1 MKKTLATGT
10 VAEKGQAKV
19 MVELKKITKT
29 FGTVVANEEVDLVVK
44 EGEIH
49 ALLGENGAGKSTL
62 VNMLSGIYSPDRG
75 SIFIRGIQRQFSSPK
90 ESIACGIGMVHQHF
104 KLVDRLTAKEN
115 IIAGNK
121 GDIFTSSRRIDDK
134 IKALCEKYDLSVE
147 LSKRVQDM
155 SVGEKQM
162 LEIIKVLYKG
172 ADILVLDEPT
182 AVLIPQEV
190 ERLFNIIKRMK
201 KEGCAVIIITHK
213 LGEVMAVCDTVS
225 VLRRGKNV
233 KTVDI
238 AETSPKQLTELMVGA
253 SVDLAI
259 QRTESKEKKP
269 IYEIK
274 NITVTNKEGVNALQD
289 ISFTMHTSE
298 ILGVAAV
305 AGSGQKELC
314 EALFG
319 LLKLKKGE
327 LIFKGENIS
336 GKSPREIY
344 KKGISM
350 SSVPEDRLGM
360 GLVGSM
366 DIVDNLLLKEY
377 YTQKGLFI
385 KRKPLKEKAK
395 ELVERLQVST
405 PGIHHPVKQLSGGN
419 IQKVLL
425 GREIY
430 LDPDVLITSYPVRG
444 LDIGATYQIYELLN
458 EQKKK
463 GVAIL
468 FVGEDL
474 DVLLELSDRIL
485 VLCDG
490 KITGLVDAKDA
501 TKEQIGMMMAGHIK
515 ETTEGG
521 GAHNESAGH

>member
-1 MKKTLATGT
+1 MR
-10 VAEKGQAKV
+10 ESV
-19 MVELKKITKT
+19 MVELKQISKT
-29 FGTVVANEEVDLVVK
+29 FGTVVANKEVDLVVQK
-44 EGEIH
+44 GEIH

-62 VNMLSGIYSPDRG
+62 MNMLSGIYSPDSG
-75 SIFIRGIQRQFSSPK
+75 SIFIKGKQVSFSSPK

-104 KLVDRLTAKEN
+104 KLVDRLSAKEN
-115 IIAGNK
+115 IIAGHK
-121 GDIFTSSRRIDDK
+121 GKFFITGKQIENE
-134 IKALCEKYDLSVE
+134 IMALCKKYDLTVD
-147 LSKRVQDM
+147 LKKRVQDM

-162 LEIIKVLYKG
+162 LEIIKVLYRG
-172 ADILVLDEPT
+172 ADILILDEPT

-190 ERLFNIIKRMK
+190 ERLFNIVRRMK
-201 KEGCAVIIITHK
+201 QEGCAVIIITHK
-213 LGEVMAVCDTVS
+213 LGEVMALCDKVT
-225 VLRRGKNV
+225 VLRRGQNV
-233 KTVDI
+233 ASVNISDTN
-238 AETSPKQLTELMVGA
+238 PKHLTELMVGG
-253 SVDLAI
+253 SVDLDI
-259 QRTESKEKKP
+259 QRLQTQDKKP

-274 NITVTNKEGVNALQD
+274 NLSAIDHQGVKLLED
-289 ISFTMHTSE
+289 ISFTMYTSE

-319 LLKLKKGE
+319 LVKLQTGQ
-327 LIFKGENIS
+327 LLFKGEDIT

-385 KRKPLKEKAK
+385 TRKPLKEKAK
-395 ELVERLQVST
+395 QLVETLQVST
-405 PGIHHPVKQLSGGN
+405 PGIYHPVKQLSGGN

-430 LDPDVLITSYPVRG
+430 LGPDVLITSYPVRG
-444 LDIGATYQIYELLN
+444 LDIGATYQIYDLLN
-458 EQKKK
+458 EQKSK
-463 GVAIL
+463 GVSVL

-474 DVLLELSDRIL
+474 DVLLSLSDRIL

-490 KITGLVDAKDA
+490 KITGLVEAKNT
-501 TKEQIGMMMAGHIK
+501 TKEQIGMMMAGQK
-515 ETTEGG
+515 LETVLEEGG
-521 GAHNESAGH
+521 KA

>member
-1 MKKTLATGT
+1 MR
-10 VAEKGQAKV
+10 ESV
-19 MVELKKITKT
+19 MVELKQITKT
-29 FGTVVANEEVDLVVK
+29 FGTVLANEDVDLIVQK
-44 EGEIH
+44 GEIH

-62 VNMLSGIYSPDRG
+62 VNMLSGIYSPDSG
-75 SIFIRGIQRQFSSPK
+75 SIFIRGQQMNFSSPR

-121 GDIFTSSRRIDDK
+121 GKIFTSGKEIEK
-134 IKALCEKYDLSVE
+134 EIMALCERYDLSVE

-162 LEIIKVLYKG
+162 LEIIKVLYRG
-172 ADILVLDEPT
+172 ADILILDEPT

-190 ERLFNIIKRMK
+190 ERLFNIIRRMK

-213 LGEVMAVCDTVS
+213 LGEVMALCDKVT
-225 VLRRGKNV
+225 VLRKGKNAA
-233 KTVDI
+233 TVDI
-238 AETSPKQLTELMVGA
+238 AGTNPKHLTELMVGG

-259 QRTESKEKKP
+259 QRTESENKKP
-269 IYEIK
+269 IYEI
-274 NITVTNKEGVNALQD
+274 NNVTVTNKEGVKALKD
-289 ISFTMHTSE
+289 ISFTMYTSE

-319 LLKLKKGE
+319 LLKLSQGE
-327 LIFKGENIS
+327 LVFKGENIT
-336 GKSPREIY
+336 GKTPREIY

-385 KRKPLKEKAK
+385 TRKPLREKAR
-395 ELVERLQVST
+395 ELVKRLQVST

-444 LDIGATYQIYELLN
+444 LDIGATYQIYDLLN
-458 EQKKK
+458 EQKAK
-463 GVAIL
+463 GVSVL

-474 DVLLELSDRIL
+474 DVLLNLSDRIL

-490 KITGLVDAKDA
+490 KITGLVDAKDT
-501 TKEQIGMMMAGHIK
+501 TKEEIGMMMAGHTLADVK
-515 ETTEGG
+515 DKG
-521 GAHNESAGH
+521 GANGESKSC

>member
-1 MKKTLATGT
+1 MS
-10 VAEKGQAKV
+10 ESV
-19 MVELKKITKT
+19 MVELNKITKT
-29 FGTVVANEEVDLVVK
+29 FGTVLANEDVDLVIRK
-44 EGEIH
+44 GEIH

-62 VNMLSGIYSPDRG
+62 VNMLSGIYSPDSG
-75 SIFIRGIQRQFSSPK
+75 SIFIRGKHMQFNSPR

-121 GDIFTSSRRIDDK
+121 GRFFTSGKQIENE
-134 IKALCEKYDLSVE
+134 IMALCKKYDLTVE

-172 ADILVLDEPT
+172 ADILILDEPT

-190 ERLFNIIKRMK
+190 ERLFNIILRMK

-213 LGEVMAVCDTVS
+213 LGEVMALCDKVT
-225 VLRRGKNV
+225 VLRKGKNV
-233 KTVDI
+233 ETVDI
-238 AETSPKQLTELMVGA
+238 ANTSPKHLTELMVGGA
-253 SVDLAI
+253 VDLAI
-259 QRTESKEKKP
+259 QRVLTENKKP

-274 NITVTNKEGVNALQD
+274 NISVTNQDGVKALQD

-298 ILGVAAV
+298 ILGIAAV

-319 LLKLKKGE
+319 LLKLNQGE
-327 LIFKGENIS
+327 LVFKGENIT
-336 GKSPREIY
+336 GKTPREIY

-385 KRKPLKEKAK
+385 TRKPLRKKAK
-395 ELVERLQVST
+395 QLVKRLQVST

-430 LDPDVLITSYPVRG
+430 LEPDVLITSYPVRG

-458 EQKKK
+458 EQKAK

-474 DVLLELSDRIL
+474 DVLLNLSDRIL

-490 KITGLVDAKDA
+490 KMTGLVDAKA
-501 TKEQIGMMMAGHIK
+501 TTKEEIGMMMAGHTGEAIVDK
-515 ETTEGG
+515 GG
-521 GAHNESAGH
+521 EAK

>member
-1 MKKTLATGT
+1 MR
-10 VAEKGQAKV
+10 ESV
-19 MVELKKITKT
+19 MVELKQITKT
-29 FGTVVANEEVDLVVK
+29 FGTVLANENVDLVVQK
-44 EGEIH
+44 GEIH

-62 VNMLSGIYSPDRG
+62 VNMLSGIYSPDSG
-75 SIFIRGIQRQFSSPK
+75 SIFIRGKQMNFSSPK
-90 ESIACGIGMVHQHF
+90 ASIACGIGMVHQHF

-115 IIAGNK
+115 IIAGSGGSLFVSGKEIDNK
-121 GDIFTSSRRIDDK
+121 IMK
-134 IKALCEKYDLSVE
+134 LCEKYDLTVE

-162 LEIIKVLYKG
+162 LEIIKVLYRG
-172 ADILVLDEPT
+172 ADILILDEPT
-182 AVLIPQEV
+182 AVLTPQEV
-190 ERLFNIIKRMK
+190 ERLFNIVGRMK

-213 LGEVMAVCDTVS
+213 LGEVMTLCDKVT

-233 KTVDI
+233 KTLEI
-238 AETSPKQLTELMVGA
+238 RNTNPKVLTELMVGG
-253 SVDLAI
+253 SVDLEI
-259 QRTESKEKKP
+259 QRIQTENKHP

-274 NITVTNKEGVNALQD
+274 NITVMNSEGVKALD
-289 ISFTMHTSE
+289 DVSFTMYTSE

-319 LLKLKKGE
+319 LLKLKEGE
-327 LIFKGENIS
+327 LVFKGENIS
-336 GKSPREIY
+336 GKTPREIY

-377 YTQKGLFI
+377 YTQKGLFVN
-385 KRKPLKEKAK
+385 RKSLKAKAK

-405 PGIHHPVKQLSGGN
+405 PGIHHPVRQLSGGN

-444 LDIGATYQIYELLN
+444 LDIGATYQIYDLLN
-458 EQKKK
+458 EQKQK
-463 GVAIL
+463 GVAVL

-474 DVLLELSDRIL
+474 DVLLNLSDRIM

-490 KITGLVDAKDA
+490 RIMGIVDAKDV
-501 TKEQIGMMMAGHIK
+501 TKEEIGMMMAGQTLEMVK
-515 ETTEGG
+515 NQGG
-521 GAHNESAGH
+521 IYGESKSS